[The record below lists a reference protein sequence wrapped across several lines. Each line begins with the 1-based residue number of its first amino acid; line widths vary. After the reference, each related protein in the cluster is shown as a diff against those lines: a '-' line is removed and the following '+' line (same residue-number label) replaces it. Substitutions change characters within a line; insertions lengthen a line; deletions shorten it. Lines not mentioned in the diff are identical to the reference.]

1 MRGRELFRR
10 ADPQA
15 DFPIENGRGEEMKI
29 RTILMA
35 GVAGT
40 VLAAA
45 PLAIAQQSTP
55 QNQPGTPSTTA
66 PNTTAP
72 STAPGTP
79 STMPSTATA
88 PKASSVEVDKLVG
101 KAVRNANGEK
111 IGDIEAVYVTPTGQ
125 VDTVIVGVGGFL
137 GMGEKEVA
145 VKWTDLKVSPDGD
158 TITSNMTKDSLKALP
173 EYSYK
178 DKSYRG
184 RVFSDTGIYSD
195 KRTDTRA
202 TDTPRT
208 PGASTSV
215 RDNTPATPP
224 AATTPRTDRP
234 VVGSAP
240 ADRTT
245 PARTTASTKAFTK
258 TGEMSAEALIGANVK
273 NKQGETVGE
282 IKDLHL
288 NKDGSIKAAVVGVGG
303 FLGMGERNVLI
314 PWSQLEVARDGDAD
328 AVIRME
334 ASKDSLKSMP
344 EYQM

>member
-1 MRGRELFRR
+1 MT
-10 ADPQA
+10 
-15 DFPIENGRGEEMKI
+15 I

-55 QNQPGTPSTTA
+55 QNQPGASTTTTPGTTAPSTTGTPSTTA
-66 PNTTAP
+66 PSTANAP
-72 STAPGTP
+72 SP
-79 STMPSTATA
+79 SAMQ
-88 PKASSVEVDKLVG
+88 VDKLVG
-101 KAVRNANGEK
+101 KSVRNSNGEK

-125 VDTVIVGVGGFL
+125 VDSVIVGVGGFL
-137 GMGEKEVA
+137 GMGEREVA
-145 VKWTDLKVSPDGD
+145 VKWTDLKVSADGD

-178 DKSYRG
+178 DKTYRG
-184 RVFSDTGIYSD
+184 RVFSDTGIYGDRRADSTPAT
-195 KRTDTRA
+195 RTG
-202 TDTPRT
+202 DTPRT
-208 PGASTSV
+208 PGGSSV
-215 RDNTPATPP
+215 RDTTPATPP
-224 AATTPRTDRP
+224 SATAPTTRTDRP

-240 ADRTT
+240 ADRTAPADR
-245 PARTTASTKAFTK
+245 PARTAATTKGFTK
-258 TGEMSAEALIGANVK
+258 TGEMSADALIGATVK
-273 NKQGETVGE
+273 NKAGETVGE

-314 PWSQLEVARDGDAD
+314 PWNQIQTARENDAD
-328 AVIRME
+328 LVVRTE
-334 ASKDSLKSMP
+334 ASKDSLKAMP